1 MSTILDGRDLIPV
14 TGFHDA
20 AGESCHLILLD
31 PRDVLTRDTIAVRG
45 HFPTWS
51 PDGARIAYQGCDD
64 MGTQFGIMIMDWDGR
79 NPFQLTDS
87 PTDSSPD
94 WSPDGTRIV
103 YMSEINGSWD
113 VYAIDPDG
121 LNRLQLTNSPANDG
135 LPVWSPDGKAIA
147 FVSDRD
153 GAWGIYVM
161 LADGTA
167 QRKIHTMES
176 SYTPPLW
183 SQYGGRD
190 WRDEQISWSR

>member
-1 MSTILDGRDLIPV
+1 
-14 TGFHDA
+14 
-20 AGESCHLILLD
+20 
-31 PRDVLTRDTIAVRG
+31 
-45 HFPTWS
+45 
-51 PDGARIAYQGCDD
+51 
-64 MGTQFGIMIMDWDGR
+64 
-79 NPFQLTDS
+79 
-87 PTDSSPD
+87 
-94 WSPDGTRIV
+94 
-103 YMSEINGSWD
+103 MSEISGSWD

-121 LNRLQLTNSPANDG
+121 LNQLQLTNSPANDG

-161 LADGTA
+161 PAPGTQAQMNADGPA

-176 SYTPPLW
+176 GYTPPLW